1 MVTAIATETGGDG
14 GVEDTVFC
22 KKSKH
27 KFCSNQFC
35 FVNTLQTNV
44 YYYCTQKKNAYRTYE
59 QKHMSIRSI
68 KIGK

>member
-27 KFCSNQFC
+27 TFCSNQFR

-44 YYYCTQKKNAYRTYE
+44 YYYCTQKKKMPIARMNRNIC
-59 QKHMSIRSI
+59 QFVR
-68 KIGK
+68 